1 MFTAQTFYV
10 DKRND
15 DDPLDGGG
23 KTIFIPLAI
32 ALAQQRFQ
40 VPSSSSD
47 QKIRKRKAGPS
58 EVSDV
63 QSVKNILG
71 SAAGFVI
78 VKNVPG
84 NLV

>member
-1 MFTAQTFYV
+1 MFTAQTFYA
-10 DKRND
+10 DRRND
-15 DDPLDGGG
+15 DDPLDGGLDH
-23 KTIFIPLAI
+23 FIPLAI
-32 ALAQQRFQ
+32 ALAQRRFQ

-58 EVSDV
+58 AVSDV

-78 VKNVPG
+78 VKSVPG